1 MSREAPQKYI
11 DVELGRR
18 ITEARRD
25 LGLTQLEVA
34 TRVGISLSLM
44 EKLES
49 GEANPTPY
57 LDAIAQATNRPPR
70 WFKRPNEEAA
80 PDSALSANV
89 DAQMSDLRQMVSQ
102 RLAELEGQ
110 LRDTRARLAA
120 AEAELRAVD
129 GRTFRIALPRKRAH

>member
-18 ITEARRD
+18 ITEARHD
-25 LGLTQLEVA
+25 LGLTQPEVA
-34 TRVGISLSLM
+34 TRVGISLGLM

-120 AEAELRAVD
+120 A
-129 GRTFRIALPRKRAH
+129 